1 MELLTRSTLKTFILS
16 EVKAGRF
23 VTVNFVKK
31 DGSDRQLTVKAS
43 NLLKSEVQG
52 DPTAAKATETLK
64 ARGML
69 RVCEM
74 AAGKPQWRVVNLNTV
89 YRVAARGTVY
99 EVAD

>member
-23 VTVNFVKK
+23 VTVNFIKK

-43 NLLKSEVQG
+43 NILKSEVQG
-52 DPTAAKATETLK
+52 DPTADKATETLK

-99 EVAD
+99 GVAD

>member
-23 VTVNFVKK
+23 VTVNFIKK

-52 DPTAAKATETLK
+52 DPTAAKATETLN

-99 EVAD
+99 GTAD